1 MPDWT
6 PDWSDVDFDHAA
18 ARAAADACRRAA
30 RVADASATTTGGAR
44 ASAVE
49 DWTGSY
55 RDDFDIE
62 EPVVLD
68 ELTDTRTELLTLAT
82 AIEEGAT
89 AATAEQTHRESER
102 DRWWREL
109 AAEQEADD
117 PAPAPA
123 GGGGGPTPS

>member
-1 MPDWT
+1 VPDWT
-6 PDWSDVDFDHAA
+6 PDWTDVDFDHAA

-30 RVADASATTTGGAR
+30 GVADASATSTGAAR
-44 ASAVE
+44 GSAVE
-49 DWTGSY
+49 DWTGVH

-82 AIEEGAT
+82 AIEDGAT
-89 AATAEQTHRESER
+89 AATTEQAHRESER

-109 AAEQEADD
+109 AAEQEADA
-117 PAPAPA
+117 PAPAPT